1 MATTE
6 TNALRAGG
14 EPPRIAVR
22 GLHKSFD
29 GKPVL
34 RGVDLEVFRGESVA
48 ILGASGGGKSV
59 LLKHVIGLLRPD
71 DGTVEID
78 GRDMSGAGER

>member
-22 GLHKSFD
+22 GLRKSFD
-29 GKPVL
+29 GRPVL
-34 RGVDLEVFRGESVA
+34 RGVDLEVFRGE
-48 ILGASGGGKSV
+48 
-59 LLKHVIGLLRPD
+59 
-71 DGTVEID
+71 
-78 GRDMSGAGER
+78 